1 MENKNEKNI
10 SKDFEKNR
18 LDLQI
23 SKIEYEQSEK

>member
-1 MENKNEKNI
+1 MENKNEKNLN
-10 SKDFEKNR
+10 KDHEKNK